1 LARSHAPVR
10 IGSRG
15 NAAGGPWLAV
25 SWRDLIASVL
35 IAVVTPLAMLVFTP
49 TAARSLGR
57 RWLFLLPVWLA
68 VVA

>member
-1 LARSHAPVR
+1 
-10 IGSRG
+10 
-15 NAAGGPWLAV
+15 V